1 MHRYS
6 LIFHTLSKFKNIAS
20 KKKASFFFFCYLAQ
34 CSVTEAKYLH
44 NFIMKCHF
52 SFAFSQKFPRE
63 NQYLNWRAVYPL
75 TSAPRIGSNA
85 KAKEN
90 LSDSEARC
98 VSHQLGKFRVG
109 CHAGFAGVMLN
120 QGQLPS
126 VWLRFELRHTAR
138 TRPMQTHSLHLQ
150 LSTGTAVCL
159 SLLLQEPVY
168 QIYFLSRLARNTWD
182 RSTLRKQRRCKT
194 GIKEAAYLQ

>member
-6 LIFHTLSKFKNIAS
+6 IIFHALSNFKNIAS
-20 KKKASFFFFCYLAQ
+20 KKKSLFFFFFYLAQ

-44 NFIMKCHF
+44 DFIMKCHF

-75 TSAPRIGSNA
+75 ASAPRIGSNA

-126 VWLRFELRHTAR
+126 VWLRFELCHTAR
-138 TRPMQTHSLHLQ
+138 TRPMQMQEFAPAAQYRHSSFFVSLALGAHLPD
-150 LSTGTAVCL
+150 
-159 SLLLQEPVY
+159 LLPQQAGQKYLGQKHLEKVEKM
-168 QIYFLSRLARNTWD
+168 QNWD
-182 RSTLRKQRRCKT
+182 
-194 GIKEAAYLQ
+194 